1 MFLDVCVC
9 VYCLLYKEL
18 CGFFLNYFFDWQNKK
33 KGKVV
38 VEVPEK
44 KKKSKR
50 IIRKK
55 KRDILDD

>member
-1 MFLDVCVC
+1 VFLDVCVC

-44 KKKSKR
+44 KKKVQTNYT
-50 IIRKK
+50 
-55 KRDILDD
+55 